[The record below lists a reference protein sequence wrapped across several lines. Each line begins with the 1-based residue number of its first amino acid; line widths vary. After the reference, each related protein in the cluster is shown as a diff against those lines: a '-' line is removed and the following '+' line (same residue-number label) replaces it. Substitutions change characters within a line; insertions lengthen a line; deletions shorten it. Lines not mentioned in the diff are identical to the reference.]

1 MPPLSRK
8 ELDAKRQEINN
19 LYGKL
24 SEVGSSLKEEKK
36 IYTRLRSDVAAKIDE
51 LTRVEGTIVSET
63 ESYNWRKSDFI
74 SRTEVANEERENR
87 LGDLSK
93 IRDEILVE
101 ISDHDLME
109 QENERLHKRLK
120 VLAAENHRLTA
131 EHREELEIR
140 KQQCFDSRA
149 SMEQIFRKTVKE
161 VDHEYK
167 IRANE
172 KMGKEAEWA
181 RQENLKLRKE
191 AGKRQEDCANLVEQQ
206 KSSYEELVHAK
217 VLLDVTASNTRSQEE
232 SSREAVVHMEEL
244 RQRIKRME
252 ASKEDLE
259 LDIDMLNQKLDRKNR
274 LEKEYRQLEKHLEA
288 AKTITEDI
296 KSKVVVECD
305 KALRKG
311 ILAVERENKR
321 KAKQL
326 AKSFQDAIGGNEQE
340 QPGPENQTQMA
351 DDITHGSSS
360 NVSVADSDQQELGD
374 LEREMELLLT
384 EKGTANS
391 RDGGP
396 AHSRSMR
403 GLDLDPELVWNSS
416 KSDCYKA
423 TVVRQ
428 QVRKNR
434 ERQARLLQ

>member
-36 IYTRLRSDVAAKIDE
+36 IYTRLRSDVATKIDE
-51 LTRVEGTIVSET
+51 LTRVEGTIISET

-74 SRTEVANEERENR
+74 SRTDVANDERKSR
-87 LGDLSK
+87 LGELSNL
-93 IRDEILVE
+93 RDEVLVE
-101 ISDHDLME
+101 ISDHDIME

-131 EHREELEIR
+131 EHREELEFR
-140 KQQCFDSRA
+140 KQQCFDTRA

-172 KMGKEAEWA
+172 KMDKEAEWA

-206 KSSYEELVHAK
+206 KSSYDELVHAK
-217 VLLDVTASNTRSQEE
+217 VLLDVTSSNTLSQEE
-232 SSREAVVHMEEL
+232 SIKTAVIHMEEL
-244 RQRIKRME
+244 RQQIKRME
-252 ASKEDLE
+252 ATKEDLE
-259 LDIDMLNQKLDRKNR
+259 MDIEMLNQKLDRKSR
-274 LEKEYRQLEKHLEA
+274 LEKEHRLLEKHLQA
-288 AKTITEDI
+288 AKAITEGI
-296 KSKVVVECD
+296 KVRVVVECD

-311 ILAVERENKR
+311 IQAVEKDNAR

-326 AKSFQDAIGGNEQE
+326 AKSFQDAIGGKDKEGEGAEGSSNI
-340 QPGPENQTQMA
+340 PQTA
-351 DDITHGSSS
+351 DDATNGSSS
-360 NVSVADSDQQELGD
+360 NVSVADSDHTGD
-374 LEREMELLLT
+374 LDQHGLDGDLRMADSGT
-384 EKGTANS
+384 GTGKGT
-391 RDGGP
+391 
-396 AHSRSMR
+396 RSM
-403 GLDLDPELVWNSS
+403 DVDPELVWNSS

-434 ERQARLLQ
+434 ERQARLLMM